1 MKTLIK
7 YKLKSL
13 FLIVCLSI
21 PTLIFGVEVCKIPSG
36 CQIDEKGICIDCVEQ
51 EFEEETE
58 EDKLERKIEEEKE
71 QEERDQFWKNLSL
84 EFFGGYGN
92 SNFTFIGQN
101 NTSIDRP
108 YINEVTYSGFSLG
121 TRLRLTPRV
130 SFSLTHFRGGVD
142 TVKVNSDDE
151 SKSSLD
157 EDVFTTEMSGDLS
170 YTDFTID
177 YDLVKTNL
185 RTSGWNLFFGVGI
198 FTLNSNLNYQD
209 KSYGSFKYQINEE
222 SLLFNSGVD
231 FNFSNNSFL
240 GFGMK
245 VFPRKSYKSNS
256 SDKKITQYSGFD
268 NQPIVELSTTN
279 LLVSFGMSF

>member
-1 MKTLIK
+1 LKTLIK

-58 EDKLERKIEEEKE
+58 EEKLERKIEEEKE
-71 QEERDQFWKNLSL
+71 QEERDQFWKNLSF
-84 EFFGGYGN
+84 EIFGGYGN
-92 SNFTFIGQN
+92 SNFTFTGQN

-108 YINEVTYSGFSLG
+108 YINEVTYNGFSLG

-130 SFSLTHFRGGVD
+130 SFSLSSFRGGVD

-157 EDVFTTEMSGDLS
+157 EDVFTTEMSGDTS
-170 YTDFTID
+170 YTDLTIN
-177 YDLVKTNL
+177 YNWNVKQ
-185 RTSGWNLFFGVGI
+185 WNWFIGLGI
-198 FTLNSNLNYQD
+198 FSLTSDLNYKD
-209 KSYGSFKYQINEE
+209 LTYGTFKYEIDEQNV
-222 SLLFNSGVD
+222 FFDSG
-231 FNFSNNSFL
+231 FNFHFINQSFL
-240 GFGMK
+240 GLGFK
-245 VFPRKSYKSNS
+245 ILPNSNYKSNS
-256 SDKKITQYSGFD
+256 TDKKIAQYNSSYTSPMV
-268 NQPIVELSTTN
+268 QLSITN
-279 LLVSFGMSF
+279 ITFNFGMRF

>member
-1 MKTLIK
+1 LKTLIK

-92 SNFTFIGQN
+92 SNFTFTGQN

-108 YINEVTYSGFSLG
+108 YINEVTYNGFSLG

-130 SFSLTHFRGGVD
+130 SFSLTHFRGGVN

-157 EDVFTTEMSGDLS
+157 EDVFTTEMSGDTSL
-170 YTDFTID
+170 TDLTID
-177 YDLVKTNL
+177 YN
-185 RTSGWNLFFGVGI
+185 WNVEQWNWFMGLGI
-198 FTLNSNLNYQD
+198 FSLTSDLNYKD
-209 KSYGSFKYQINEE
+209 LTYGSFKYEIDEQNVF
-222 SLLFNSGVD
+222 FNSG
-231 FNFSNNSFL
+231 FNFHFINNSFL
-240 GFGMK
+240 GLGFK
-245 VFPRKSYKSNS
+245 ILPNSTYKSNS
-256 SDKKITQYSGFD
+256 TDKKITQYNSSYTSPML
-268 NQPIVELSTTN
+268 QLSITN
-279 LLVSFGMSF
+279 ITFNFGMRF

>member
-1 MKTLIK
+1 LKTLIK

-92 SNFTFIGQN
+92 SNFTFTGQN

-108 YINEVTYSGFSLG
+108 YINEVTYNGFSLG

-130 SFSLTHFRGGVD
+130 SFSLSSFRGGVN

-157 EDVFTTEMSGDLS
+157 EDVFTTEMSGDTSL
-170 YTDFTID
+170 TDLTID
-177 YDLVKTNL
+177 YNWNVKQ
-185 RTSGWNLFFGVGI
+185 WNWFMGLGI
-198 FTLNSNLNYQD
+198 FSLTSDLNYKD
-209 KSYGSFKYQINEE
+209 LTYGSFKYEIDEQNVF
-222 SLLFNSGVD
+222 FNSG
-231 FNFSNNSFL
+231 FNFHFINQSFL
-240 GFGMK
+240 GLGIK
-245 VFPRKSYKSNS
+245 ILPNS
-256 SDKKITQYSGFD
+256 IMR
-268 NQPIVELSTTN
+268 N
-279 LLVSFGMSF
+279 LLVGSVSRKHR

>member
-58 EDKLERKIEEEKE
+58 EEKLERKIEKEKE
-71 QEERDQFWKNLSL
+71 QEERDQFWKNLSF

-92 SNFTFIGQN
+92 SNFIFTGQN

-108 YINEVTYSGFSLG
+108 YINEVTYNGFSLG

-130 SFSLTHFRGGVD
+130 SFSLSSFRGGVD

-157 EDVFTTEMSGDLS
+157 EDVFTTVMSGDTS
-170 YTDFTID
+170 YTDLTID
-177 YDLVKTNL
+177 YNWNVKQ
-185 RTSGWNLFFGVGI
+185 WNWFMGLGI
-198 FTLNSNLNYQD
+198 FSLTSDLNYKD
-209 KSYGSFKYQINEE
+209 LTYGSFKYEIDEQNVF
-222 SLLFNSGVD
+222 FNSG
-231 FNFSNNSFL
+231 FNFHFINQSFL
-240 GFGMK
+240 GLGIK
-245 VFPRKSYKSNS
+245 ILPNS
-256 SDKKITQYSGFD
+256 TSG
-268 NQPIVELSTTN
+268 
-279 LLVSFGMSF
+279 